1 MHIVYT
7 FTCNVHKCKVHTL
20 EIHVC
25 VCVSMLAKKR
35 KKSNRMHAHILSL
48 KLRLYTCPGSVDT
61 PLVWYVGNILNI
73 KTHILKETQN

>member
-1 MHIVYT
+1 MNIVYT

-20 EIHVC
+20 KIHVC

-35 KKSNRMHAHILSL
+35 KKSNRMHARILSL

-61 PLVWYVGNILNI
+61 PLVWYVENILS